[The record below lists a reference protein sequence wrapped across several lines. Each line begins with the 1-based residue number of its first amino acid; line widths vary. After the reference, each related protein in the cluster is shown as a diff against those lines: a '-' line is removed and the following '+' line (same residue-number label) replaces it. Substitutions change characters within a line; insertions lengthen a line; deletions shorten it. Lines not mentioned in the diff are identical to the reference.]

1 MKKIYLLIFSIFALS
16 QMDAQTYT
24 LTQSNSEGIVGDF
37 YYSVPL
43 DTNSTAMPMN
53 ISGASVTWSLNA
65 LTQSTAAIAYNSYS
79 TAASATNSA
88 NYPGT
93 NLVQTDTTNATIS
106 YFKTTTNKLEL
117 LGVDAGFFDLN
128 YNTNSATI
136 ANYPMSFGT
145 TFTDNSVG
153 GTMTIPS
160 QSLSGPFNG
169 TVTTTVDGSG
179 TLNINNSLT
188 ILSNCLRVRTRQI
201 LDFNLVGGLITGT
214 IDQNLYNFYHS
225 SSKFPVFSV
234 SYSHIVIPPNLVLT
248 SGLDQVQTQ
257 VSTLSTIVIGVKENQ
272 KNNSIFS
279 MFPNPVNA
287 QLGLHFVLANEDS
300 YTFEISN
307 ALGQVVKTV
316 SMPNLSA
323 GIYNESINTSDLS
336 TGMYTVKVIGKN
348 SQGTQKLIIQK

>member
-1 MKKIYLLIFSIFALS
+1 MKKIYLLIFSLFTLS
-16 QMDAQTYT
+16 QIEAQTYT
-24 LTQSNSEGIVGDF
+24 LTQSNSEGVVGDS

-65 LTQSTAAIAYNSYS
+65 LTQSTAAIAYNTYS

-93 NLVQTDTTNATIS
+93 NLVQTDTATTT
-106 YFKTTTNKLEL
+106 YFKTTSNKLEL

-145 TFTDNSVG
+145 TFTDNTVG

-160 QSLSGPFNG
+160 QNISGPFSG

-179 TLNINNSLT
+179 TLNLNNSLT
-188 ILSNCLRVRTRQI
+188 ILTNCLRVKTTQKI
-201 LDFNLVGGLITGT
+201 SFVLGGFISGT
-214 IDQNLYNFYHS
+214 IDQNLYNYYHS
-225 SSKFPVFSV
+225 SSKFPVFTV
-234 SYSHIVIPPNLVLT
+234 SYSHIFVPAVPPFLPNDI
-248 SGLDQVQTQ
+248 DQVQTQ
-257 VSTLSTIVIGVKENQ
+257 VSTLSTVAIGVKENQ
-272 KNNSIFS
+272 KNNSMFS
-279 MFPNPVNA
+279 MFPNPASN
-287 QLGLHFVLANEDS
+287 QLGLHFVLTNEDS

-307 ALGQVVKTV
+307 TLGQVVKTV

-323 GIYNESINTSDLS
+323 GIYIESINTSDLS
-336 TGMYTVKVIGKN
+336 SGMYTVKVTGKN
-348 SQGTQKLIIQK
+348 TQGTQKLMVQK

>member
-1 MKKIYLLIFSIFALS
+1 MKKIYLFIFSIISLGHLE
-16 QMDAQTYT
+16 AQTYT
-24 LTQSNSEGIVGDF
+24 LTQSNSEGVVGDS

-65 LTQSTAAIAYNSYS
+65 LTQSTAAIAYNTYS

-93 NLVQTDTTNATIS
+93 NLVQTDTATTT
-106 YFKTTTNKLEL
+106 YYKTTTNMLEL

-145 TFTDNSVG
+145 TFTDNTVG

-160 QSLSGPFNG
+160 QSLSGPFTG

-179 TLNINNSLT
+179 TLNLNNSLT
-188 ILSNCLRVRTRQI
+188 ILTNCLRVRTRQI
-201 LDFNLVGGLITGT
+201 IDFDLVSGLITGT
-214 IDQNLYNFYHS
+214 IEQNLYNYYNS

-234 SYSHIVIPPNLVLT
+234 SYSHIVIPPNLLLT

-257 VSTLSTIVIGVKENQ
+257 ISTLSTVAIGVKENQ
-272 KNNSIFS
+272 SINSIFS
-279 MFPNPVNA
+279 MFPNPANS
-287 QLGLHFVLANEDS
+287 QLGLHFVLTNEDS

-307 ALGQVVKTV
+307 ALGQVVKTI

-323 GIYNESINTSDLS
+323 GIYNESINTSDLC
-336 TGMYTVKVIGKN
+336 TGMYTVRVTGKN
-348 SQGTQKLIIQK
+348 TQGTQKLMIQK

>member
-1 MKKIYLLIFSIFALS
+1 MKKIYLFIFSFFALS
-16 QMDAQTYT
+16 QIDAQTYT
-24 LTQSNSEGIVGDF
+24 LTQSNSEGVVGDS

-65 LTQSTAAIAYNSYS
+65 LTQSTAAIAYNTYS

-106 YFKTTTNKLEL
+106 YLKTTTNMLEL

-145 TFTDNSVG
+145 TFTDNTVG

-160 QSLSGPFNG
+160 QSISGPFSG

-179 TLNINNSLT
+179 TLNLNNSLT
-188 ILSNCLRVRTRQI
+188 VLTNCLRVKTSQSI
-201 LDFNLVGGLITGT
+201 SFVIGGFINGT
-214 IDQNLYNFYHS
+214 IDQNIYNFYHS
-225 SSKFPVFSV
+225 SSKFPVFTV
-234 SYSHIVIPPNLVLT
+234 SYSHVFVPAVPPLLPNNI
-248 SGLDQVQTQ
+248 DQVQTQ

-272 KNNSIFS
+272 KNNTMFS
-279 MFPNPVNA
+279 MFPNPANT

-307 ALGQVVKTV
+307 TLGQVVKTV

-323 GIYNESINTSDLS
+323 GIYNETINTNDLS

-348 SQGTQKLIIQK
+348 TQGTQKLMIQK